1 MFIFCSMCLHI
12 SIPQWYLECVLFS
25 HIQFSFGHSTG
36 FGRNLSCWC
45 FGKRKSLDQPT
56 KKNDGD
62 YVNVKEKENKNSE
75 RKSSTCLANASFSNR
90 GTLSSAALAII
101 SAVHLQIRSSLS
113 ANMASCSELSVAFV
127 VKALATSLESLL
139 MELSRNYWVNIVEI
153 KEKTKLF
160 RLEEEVRE
168 KVCCVIFCEQKW
180 ETWEDQST

>member
-1 MFIFCSMCLHI
+1 MRH
-12 SIPQWYLECVLFS
+12 
-25 HIQFSFGHSTG
+25 
-36 FGRNLSCWC
+36 
-45 FGKRKSLDQPT
+45 
-56 KKNDGD
+56 
-62 YVNVKEKENKNSE
+62 
-75 RKSSTCLANASFSNR
+75 FSNR

-113 ANMASCSELSVAFV
+113 ANMASCSELSVVFV

-180 ETWEDQST
+180 EI